1 MPMTKP
7 MNIENIIAR
16 DFYVSLRVELTEL
29 LAERGAELFLTD
41 VQDIMHKAQLKA
53 DNRDK
58 FSREDFIK
66 FSKEQIKSILR

>member
-1 MPMTKP
+1 MTKP
-7 MNIENIIAR
+7 MKIENIIAR
-16 DFYVSLRVELTEL
+16 DFYVELKQELTEL
-29 LAERGAELFLTD
+29 LAKRGAELFLTD

-58 FSREDFIK
+58 FSREDYIK